1 MLLSLGTHI
10 SMNEGY
16 VRPEFGSGEAC
27 SLIIKGG
34 RHPVIE
40 SVQQANHA
48 TFVPGDV
55 YFGASS
61 NFGPCLLPNLSVS
74 KLWKNVS
81 MHDRVWI
88 TVSIAIW
95 TNTRGNGIDIHL

>member
-1 MLLSLGTHI
+1 MS
-10 SMNEGY
+10 EGY
-16 VRPEFGSGEAC
+16 VRPEFGTGEGC

-40 SVQQANHA
+40 AMQQVNHA

-61 NFGPCLLPNLSVS
+61 NFGLWRFS
-74 KLWKNVS
+74 KVG
-81 MHDRVWI
+81 DRVARCLA
-88 TVSIAIW
+88 VQLFS
-95 TNTRGNGIDIHL
+95 